1 MRTERSVKV
10 LVVIAILFGAGCFQI
25 AVAQDED
32 QSKAIKAE
40 EFVKTRPPAKRP
52 SANAKY
58 RPASKATVGST
69 VAAAPPAGMVFAQ
82 LGVTIWRFRPATSG
96 DKTKELVEEAGGA
109 EPTQWALER
118 VEEGT
123 LLAPG
128 QRVRLSLESLSR
140 DGYLYVIDREQYAD
154 GTMGDAHLIFPT
166 KRTSGDNRVKAGR
179 LIYIPAPPNYFRIK
193 PSQSAKGQQVAEV
206 LTVLVSPEPLVD
218 PSLLSTK
225 SITLPREQVEGWEK
239 KWAAEATRF
248 EMDGGAGQ
256 TMTEKEQAAGADNS
270 QELTQDDPVPQ
281 TIYRIT
287 IKPETPL
294 VVTVQLK
301 FAKAN

>member
-1 MRTERSVKV
+1 MKIKRSIKAVV
-10 LVVIAILFGAGCFQI
+10 LVATLFLAAGSFQT
-25 AVAQDED
+25 AAAQDED

-40 EFVKTRPPAKRP
+40 EFVKSRPPAKRP
-52 SANAKY
+52 AVNARYK
-58 RPASKATVGST
+58 PAGKSST
-69 VAAAPPAGMVFAQ
+69 NPIAAAPPAGMVFAKM
-82 LGVTIWRFRPATSG
+82 GVTTWRFRPATIA
-96 DKTKELVEEAGGA
+96 DKTKELVEEAGGG

-123 LLAPG
+123 PLVPG

-154 GTMGDAHLIFPT
+154 GTLGEAHLIFPT
-166 KRTSGDNRVKAGR
+166 KRTRDEDKRVKAGR

-193 PSQSAKGQQVAEV
+193 PSQSAKVHVAEV
-206 LTVLVSPEPLVD
+206 LTILVSPEPLVD
-218 PSLLSTK
+218 PSLLTNK
-225 SITLPREQVEGWEK
+225 SIVLPREQVEGWEK
-239 KWAAEATRF
+239 QWGTEPTRF

-256 TMTEKEQAAGADNS
+256 TMTEKEQMAGADSS

-281 TIYRIT
+281 TIYRVT

-294 VVTVQLK
+294 LVTVLLK
-301 FAKAN
+301 FGKAT